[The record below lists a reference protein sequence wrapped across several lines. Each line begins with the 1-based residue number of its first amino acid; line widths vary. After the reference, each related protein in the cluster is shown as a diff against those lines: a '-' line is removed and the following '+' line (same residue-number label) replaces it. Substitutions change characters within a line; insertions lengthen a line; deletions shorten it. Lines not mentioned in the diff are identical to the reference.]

1 MFKGSLKPFDV
12 CNGSPT
18 QLALPRF
25 ENNPGETQERL
36 KKFLE
41 WSVNEKLI
49 EVAKLAHTHV
59 MPVGGFHM
67 FYSNMSSGIATQS
80 MCKIV
85 IGGSTTKE
93 VALEPP

>member
-1 MFKGSLKPFDV
+1 
-12 CNGSPT
+12 
-18 QLALPRF
+18 
-25 ENNPGETQERL
+25 
-36 KKFLE
+36 
-41 WSVNEKLI
+41 
-49 EVAKLAHTHV
+49 VAKLAHTHV